1 MPLNI
6 TNARMRCLL
15 LAAEVTRL
23 GTIRVDT
30 DEDDGHG
37 HFSCLKRHKAFA
49 HTPSNNQCMRLP
61 SNGARAPPCSSTAQ
75 LPLLRSCDFW
85 YHFGTILVPRWSLFA
100 FDETC
105 KAFALIKYT
114 FASYQWEIHYFT
126 LDKRQ
131 HQLVGSKLHSACN
144 AK

>member
-1 MPLNI
+1 MYAIAEKFNVVESSVHAYVDHVVRLNI

-30 DEDDGHG
+30 DEDNGHG

-61 SNGARAPPCSSTAQ
+61 SNGARTPPCSSTAQ

-85 YHFGTILVPRWSLFA
+85 YHFGTTMV
-100 FDETC
+100 
-105 KAFALIKYT
+105 T
-114 FASYQWEIHYFT
+114 F
-126 LDKRQ
+126 R
-131 HQLVGSKLHSACN
+131 V
-144 AK
+144 